1 MKKNNFFVQD
11 TKLLDEF
18 KEYNSFVEDDTN
30 EYYTYFHSGK
40 RKRSLKN
47 FIPTENFKNF
57 MEKLFPGK
65 EIRYQILKFEN
76 LTENEFNGLC
86 KHTDVTRQCLAFN
99 YVLKSG
105 NKNGVITGFYEL
117 GSIFEK
123 NYKNYW
129 QYPRP
134 FGVKHE
140 HLLNVGD
147 MIQKE
152 NTWCILDSGLY
163 HDVREI
169 EPLSY
174 RELVSVGIIGKSIF
188 DLEKDGIQF

>member
-18 KEYNSFVEDDTN
+18 KEHNSFVEDDTN

-76 LTENEFNGLC
+76 LKCLEINFVTSFENCTFEN
-86 KHTDVTRQCLAFN
+86 
-99 YVLKSG
+99 LK
-105 NKNGVITGFYEL
+105 NLIYL
-117 GSIFEK
+117 SI
-123 NYKNYW
+123 
-129 QYPRP
+129 
-134 FGVKHE
+134 
-140 HLLNVGD
+140 
-147 MIQKE
+147 
-152 NTWCILDSGLY
+152 
-163 HDVREI
+163 
-169 EPLSY
+169 
-174 RELVSVGIIGKSIF
+174 
-188 DLEKDGIQF
+188 